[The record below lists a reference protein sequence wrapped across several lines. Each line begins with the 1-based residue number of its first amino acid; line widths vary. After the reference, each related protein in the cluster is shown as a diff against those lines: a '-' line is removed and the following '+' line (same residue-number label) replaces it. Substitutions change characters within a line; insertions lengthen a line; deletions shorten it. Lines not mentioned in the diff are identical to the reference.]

1 MRVPTPSPP
10 LATSG
15 GIGLS
20 DSEKAEALAE
30 NLEAQ
35 FQPVTDFLVQAVIE
49 TVAVA
54 LRAYFLS
61 PTSEPQLTTPDD
73 VHEAIKGLEVSKTP
87 GPYGIP
93 NRTLKHLPK
102 ASGFPPDPDLQCGS
116 PHPFPSSNV
125 ETRLSDLCP

>member
-35 FQPVTDFLVQAVIE
+35 FQPVTDCLVQAVIE

-102 ASGFPPDPDLQCGS
+102 RAVSLLVRIFNAVLRTHFLPQTWK
-116 PHPFPSSNV
+116 HA
-125 ETRLSDLCP
+125 